1 MKIQYGHDGEGATE
15 PPEVPRWLVGTPA
28 RAAFVNGY
36 RSCVLRNDWEPI
48 YFGILGVLAAS
59 AGRHVQLQREIAL
72 LDPATISQE
81 IQAVAAETRSVAR
94 RAMAEMFLLPKA
106 AINGG
111 TIRPDGLDTDI
122 AALCDVPAVQ

>member
-1 MKIQYGHDGEGATE
+1 MTIPGHDADGA
-15 PPEVPRWLVGTPA
+15 PEVPAWLPRGPA
-28 RAAFVNGY
+28 RAAFMNGY
-36 RSCVLRNDWEPI
+36 HACVLRNDWEPI
-48 YFGILGVLAAS
+48 YFGILGVLAAA

-72 LDPATISQE
+72 LDPATISPE